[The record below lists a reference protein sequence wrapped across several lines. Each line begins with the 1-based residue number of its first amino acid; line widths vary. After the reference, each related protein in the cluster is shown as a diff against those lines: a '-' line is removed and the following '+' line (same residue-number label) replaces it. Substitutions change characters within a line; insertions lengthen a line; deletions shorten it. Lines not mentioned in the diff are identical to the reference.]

1 MPLPK
6 WQEKRKSPIQAN
18 RWTESALISSI
29 CKDSFFEFVKE
40 FWDTI
45 IQDPPVFNW
54 HIPYLCNE
62 LQEVAERV
70 FRNEPKEYDIVV
82 NISPASTKS
91 TIFSQMFP
99 AWVWTRKPDAKF
111 ICASYGQVLALRD
124 ALRSRDLVESDKYK
138 RCFPG
143 IGLREDQNT
152 KGLYINTKGGSRLSV
167 GIGGAAAGLHGHFLI
182 VDDPINPEQAHS
194 EADLKAANR
203 WMTTTLPTRKIDKKV
218 TVTILI
224 QQRLHQNDP
233 SGDLMDKTK
242 GEGIK
247 HICLPGE
254 IPPNSEGKVT
264 VSPPELR
271 AKYTAGLFDPIRLDR
286 DALTALE
293 GELGAYGYASQ
304 ILQTPVPLE
313 GALFKVD
320 KIQFVDQPPRRII
333 QRVRSWDKAGTSG
346 AGKYTV
352 GLEMCIDS
360 AGQWGILDIVRDR
373 WGSTEREENIKS
385 TAERD
390 GEEVPVV
397 LEIEG
402 GSGGK
407 ESGENTVKNLAG
419 YRIHAFHPT
428 GDKVTRAY
436 PFSSQVGAGNVW
448 VLNRN
453 WTRDYIEEL
462 RFFPNSKYSDQVDAS
477 SGAFNFLAK
486 KKKKVGGLW

>member
-1 MPLPK
+1 MV
-6 WQEKRKSPIQAN
+6 A
-18 RWTESALISSI
+18 SI
-29 CKDSFFEFVKE
+29 CKDSFYEFIKE
-40 FWDTI
+40 FWETI
-45 IQDPPVFNW
+45 IQDPPVLNW
-54 HIPYLCNE
+54 HIEYLANE

-70 FRNEPKEYDIVV
+70 FRNEPRIHDLIV

-99 AWVWTRKPDAKF
+99 AWAWTRKPDAKF

-124 ALRSRDLVESDKYK
+124 AIRSRDLVESDKYK
-138 RCFPG
+138 KCFPG

-167 GIGGAAAGLHGHFLI
+167 GIGGAAAGLHGHFLV
-182 VDDPINPEQAHS
+182 VDDPINPEQAYS
-194 EADLKAANR
+194 EADLKTANR

-218 TVTILI
+218 SVTILV
-224 QQRLHQNDP
+224 QQRLHQADP
-233 SGDLMDKTK
+233 SGDQLDKSK
-242 GEGIK
+242 GVGVK

-254 IPPNSEGKVT
+254 LVDGIL
-264 VSPPELR
+264 VSPPELKD
-271 AKYTAGLFDPIRLDR
+271 KYTDGLFDPIRLDKQ
-286 DALTALE
+286 ALKQLE
-293 GELGAYGYASQ
+293 SDLGAYGYSSQ
-304 ILQTPVPLE
+304 ILQSPVPLE

-320 KIQFVDQPPRRII
+320 KFQFVDQPPRRII
-333 QRVRSWDKAGTSG
+333 QKVRSWDKAGTQG
-346 AGKYTV
+346 AGKYSV
-352 GLEMCIDS
+352 GLLMGVDS
-360 AGQWGILDIVRDR
+360 QGQWGILDVVRNR
-373 WGSTEREENIKS
+373 WGSTEREENIRS
-385 TAERD
+385 TAEME

-419 YRIHAFHPT
+419 YRVHTFHPT
-428 GDKVTRAY
+428 GDKESRAY
-436 PFSSQVGAGNVW
+436 AYSSQVGAGNVW

-477 SGAFNFLAK
+477 SGAFNYLAK